1 MVPIP
6 PDKPKVVAAHAV
18 KQMLRT
24 RTLATTARQR
34 LAPRFH
40 PFHGPEQNVIWF
52 EDDREPLGEG
62 DGKN

>member
-6 PDKPKVVAAHAV
+6 PDKPKVVAAHTV

-24 RTLATTARQR
+24 RTPATTTRQR
-34 LAPRFH
+34 LAPRLH
-40 PFHGPEQNVIWF
+40 PFHGPEQNVFWF
-52 EDDREPLGEG
+52 EDDSEPLGED